1 MNRRRLEELAER
13 VAALEALAGGTI
25 DATSLDARLSAIED
39 AIRRLRYDDED
50 LGEIDDT
57 VRRCR
62 ELVGEH
68 VPVGERVAVV
78 SEGDP
83 ALLARYDRPIAAFPQ
98 GARVGGPDRDF
109 DHGAAAIAHLEA
121 QRVQGT
127 RFLLLPEP
135 ARCWMQRY
143 PELAEHLLVR
153 YDVVADEPGAGL
165 LVDVG
170 AARAAGQG
178 QGTLVEVL
186 DRLVAGDRYAPV
198 LDWTGLDLESV
209 TGGRNLFAP
218 PAEADGELPYLDRTI
233 DVVVVE
239 DPAHLEEGL
248 RVASSAVVVVNPDE
262 SGRVLVTRVEEVA
275 PNGTVTLDPI
285 LLLVATSDPKDPWL
299 ARVEESVAE
308 QPAITVVTARDP
320 WARTAEEEE
329 ADVAVLAEPGVLPL
343 PGCIEAAAAT
353 VTSDEKVGAAAVK
366 LLAADGSLEAAGSIV
381 FADGSVEGVAAGC
394 REVAAPWHEYV
405 RPVCAAT
412 GLLAVRSSAAREA
425 SKPSGSFVAS
435 SASLWEAGYEL
446 RYQPDAWA
454 VRVLGPDP
462 EDAAEE
468 AAAEAWA
475 RTLRARP
482 DRPVPLDARA
492 WRGLLAQDDV
502 EGSWR

>member
-1 MNRRRLEELAER
+1 MNRRRLDELAER
-13 VAALEALAGGTI
+13 LAALEAVIGETA
-25 DATSLDARLSAIED
+25 DAASLDTRLAAIED
-39 AIRRLRYDDED
+39 AVRRLRYGDEE
-50 LGEIDDT
+50 LSEIDDT

-68 VPVGERVAVV
+68 VAVGERVAVV
-78 SEGDP
+78 SDGDP
-83 ALLARYDRPIAAFPQ
+83 ALLARYDRPVAAFPQ
-98 GARVGGPDRDF
+98 GARAGSPDPDF

-135 ARCWMQRY
+135 ARSWMQRY
-143 PELAEHLLVR
+143 PEFAEHLLTR

-170 AARAAGQG
+170 AVRAAGRG
-178 QGTLVEVL
+178 QGTLLEVL

-218 PAEADGELPYLDRTI
+218 SAEADGELPYLDRTI

-239 DPAHLEEGL
+239 DPAHLDEGR
-248 RVASSAVVVVNPDE
+248 RVASAAVVVVNPDQ
-262 SGRVLVTRVEEVA
+262 SGRVMVTRVEEVA
-275 PNGTVTLDPI
+275 PSGTLTLDPI
-285 LLLVATSDPKDPWL
+285 LLVVAVSDSGDPWL
-299 ARVEESVAE
+299 TRVQEAVAD
-308 QPAITVVTARDP
+308 QPAITVVAARDP
-320 WARTAEEEE
+320 WARTADVE
-329 ADVAVLAEPGVLPL
+329 ADVVVLAEPGVLPL

-353 VTSDEKVGAAAVK
+353 VTSDERVGAAAVK

-394 REVAAPWHEYV
+394 HEVAAPWHEYV

-435 SASLWEAGYEL
+435 SAGLWEAGYEL

-454 VRVLGPDP
+454 VRALDPDP
-462 EDAAEE
+462 AGAGEEDGI
-468 AAAEAWA
+468 EAWA
-475 RTLRARP
+475 RTLSARP
-482 DRPVPLDARA
+482 DRPVPLDTAA
-492 WRGLLAQDDV
+492 WRALLAQDDV
-502 EGSWR
+502 QGCWR